1 MALPEPVFS
10 PSRRGHAADDIYESL
25 AAAILRG
32 QLAPG
37 TSLPPERVLAE
48 QFGVSR
54 IIVRQAVHR
63 LAECGL
69 LRVRQGGATTV
80 LDPQQAADLRVLE
93 LDYRLGPGS
102 PRDVYDFTERQI
114 MQGFSIMYLAE
125 RRGTPAQFAELS
137 AIVEDYAARGFDDA
151 GIAEF
156 EERFWKKLSAIAGNR
171 LYLFEANWWYRVI
184 ARQPRTQHP
193 VLAPPEARNA
203 FFRELVRRLA
213 AKDGGAQFYLEMSAR
228 VLDALAPHRELNR
241 EPQGATHDAPP
252 TAVTDKPRA
261 RRRLRR

>member
-1 MALPEPVFS
+1 MALPEPIFVAK
-10 PSRRGHAADDIYESL
+10 RRAHAADDIFESL

-32 QLAPG
+32 QLQPG
-37 TSLPPERVLAE
+37 ASLPPERVLAD
-48 QFGVSR
+48 QFEVSR

-80 LDPQQAADLRVLE
+80 CDPQQAADLRVLE

-114 MQGFSIMYLAE
+114 MQGFSVMYLAE
-125 RRGTPAQFAELS
+125 RRGTAADFAEVS
-137 AIVEDYAARGFDDA
+137 AIVEEFAARGLPDSEM
-151 GIAEF
+151 AEF

-184 ARQPRTQHP
+184 AQQPRTQHP
-193 VLAPPEARNA
+193 MLAPPELRVH
-203 FFRELVRRLA
+203 FFRELCRRLA
-213 AKDGGAQFYLEMSAR
+213 AKDGGANFYLEMSAR
-228 VLDALAPHRELNR
+228 VLDALAPQREL
-241 EPQGATHDAPP
+241 QGAAHDTPP
-252 TAVTDKPRA
+252 TRPART
-261 RRRLRR
+261 RRRRVQR